1 MQHEQIKVE
10 SLYFSFVKITKIET
24 FILLPDK
31 RLLGTMTTVL
41 YVAINSP
48 MFLS

>member
-1 MQHEQIKVE
+1 MQIEQMKVE

-31 RLLGTMTTVL
+31 RLLGAMTTVL
-41 YVAINSP
+41 YVTINSP